1 MRDKPRHVRGDRGVE
16 AQKPREMKRFHTEKW
31 ISTLVP
37 APKRSTLG
45 VVAALD
51 SVVGLCAGIESNIS
65 KNKDTQL
72 YVHSDCKSCA
82 FTKMSQEE
90 RCGKA
95 ERATFSSLNRYAAV
109 CQISVMQNETVQ
121 RLKGNI
127 SNIFNSQHENSIH
140 DSMIFSSVIRNACDM
155 SWNSTGGQLGPRVP
169 VSKFTK
175 L

>member
-1 MRDKPRHVRGDRGVE
+1 MRQDTGKKKSVEVGEQRKLLARHREKLQPEKAATRRIHDLTSGSHAQFSNHNERQTKTCEGGDRGVE
-16 AQKPREMKRFHTEKW
+16 AQKPGEMKRFHTEKW

-72 YVHSDCKSCA
+72 YVHSDSKSCA

-95 ERATFSSLNRYAAV
+95 E
-109 CQISVMQNETVQ
+109 
-121 RLKGNI
+121 
-127 SNIFNSQHENSIH
+127 SNIFIIEPVRCRVSDQ
-140 DSMIFSSVIRNACDM
+140 CDA
-155 SWNSTGGQLGPRVP
+155 
-169 VSKFTK
+169 K
-175 L
+175 

>member
-1 MRDKPRHVRGDRGVE
+1 ME
-16 AQKPREMKRFHTEKW
+16 AQKPGEMKRFHTEKW

-72 YVHSDCKSCA
+72 YVHSDSKSCA

-90 RCGKA
+90 MRQSR
-95 ERATFSSLNRYAAV
+95 E
-109 CQISVMQNETVQ
+109 
-121 RLKGNI
+121 GNI
-127 SNIFNSQHENSIH
+127 FIIEPVRCRVSDQCEAKSNSAKVKREYFQYI
-140 DSMIFSSVIRNACDM
+140 
-155 SWNSTGGQLGPRVP
+155 QLPA
-169 VSKFTK
+169 
-175 L
+175 